1 MGAEKKIPSLVELIV
16 RERDDKHK
24 VTTGGDKGNEEKYA
38 RVSKGER
45 ASDVGRVARTSS
57 LRR

>member
-1 MGAEKKIPSLVELIV
+1 M

-45 ASDVGRVARTSS
+45 ASDVGRVARTS
-57 LRR
+57 